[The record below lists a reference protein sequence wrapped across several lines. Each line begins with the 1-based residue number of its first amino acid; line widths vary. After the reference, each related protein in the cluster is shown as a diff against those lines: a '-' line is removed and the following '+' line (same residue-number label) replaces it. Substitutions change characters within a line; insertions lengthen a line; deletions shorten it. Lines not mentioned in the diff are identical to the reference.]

1 MPLDNI
7 TELKRRV
14 PGGKYALT
22 RALAERARQLQNGAV
37 PLTEVKAP
45 NPLSVAIDEIVQG
58 KITFRVTEEEED
70 EEATL
75 EAKAER
81 VVMDNQG
88 QIAAPSTQEEGNAPL
103 APNASKAAVEDSAGG
118 QRAQTSGAED
128 ASSAFGETGETPT
141 QADTKTDL
149 G

>member
-37 PLTEVKAP
+37 PLTEVRAP

-58 KITFRVTEEEED
+58 KITFRVTEEED

-81 VVMDNQG
+81 VVLDNQG

-103 APNASKAAVEDSAGG
+103 APNASKAAVENSAGSD
-118 QRAQTSGAED
+118 RAQGSGAED
-128 ASSAFGETGETPT
+128 ASSAAGTTGGAPT